1 MRRAGVI
8 VALGAQL
15 GMFGGVVTA
24 APAFAGG
31 GGDGWQVL
39 PLPPAFTEPA
49 DHCGFPNQGTQ
60 DVADVFAK
68 VLKTADG
75 STIFL
80 STGGNHC

>member
-1 MRRAGVI
+1 MI

-24 APAFAGG
+24 APAFAGAG
-31 GGDGWQVL
+31 RRMAG
-39 PLPPAFTEPA
+39 PPIAPAFTAPA
-49 DHCGFPNQGTQ
+49 DHCGFPIQGTQ
-60 DVADVFAK
+60 DVANVFTK

-80 STGGNHC
+80 STGGNHY